1 MLLEISL
8 WSFGISN
15 REIMRDFRKLEVWHE
30 AISLVELIYKLTN
43 EFPNSE
49 RFNLISQMQ
58 RCSVSIPS
66 NLAEGASRDSSKEF
80 SRYLQIA
87 IGSSFELET
96 QLIISN
102 RLGYIKESKDL
113 LDIINR
119 LQRRLNALNKS
130 IK

>member
-1 MLLEISL
+1 
-8 WSFGISN
+8 
-15 REIMRDFRKLEVWHE
+15 MRDFRKLEVWHE

-96 QLIISN
+96 QLIISD

-113 LDIINR
+113 LEKINK
-119 LQRRLNALNKS
+119 LQRRLNALINQ
-130 IK
+130 